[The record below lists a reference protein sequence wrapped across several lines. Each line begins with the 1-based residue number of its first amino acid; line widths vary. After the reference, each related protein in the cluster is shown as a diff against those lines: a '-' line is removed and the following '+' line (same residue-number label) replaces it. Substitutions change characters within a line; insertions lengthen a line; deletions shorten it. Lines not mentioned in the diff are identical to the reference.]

1 MNPRGDLP
9 GAVCIM
15 GPTAAGKTAAA
26 FALAEHHDIE
36 IISVDSAMVYRGMD
50 IGTAK
55 PSAEERG
62 RLPHRL
68 VDIVDPDDV
77 YSAGAF
83 CRDAAQ
89 AIHEITAAGNLPV
102 LVGGTMLYFQALQKG
117 IAQLPG
123 ADPALREEIDARAAA
138 EGWPALHAELARLDP
153 ETAAC
158 LKPMDSQRIQR
169 ALEVCLLAG
178 EPLSA
183 LQASTAPVIKADWL
197 NIGLLPA
204 DRQALHERIRA
215 RLETMVGGG
224 FVDEVRRIAVLP
236 GLNEQSPALRA
247 VGYRQFLR
255 YVNGEITEAEALEQ
269 AVVATRRLA
278 KRQLTWLRSWPDLHV
293 VDCLGEVCADEVGA
307 LVSRWLEDRASDGF
321 SR

>member
-1 MNPRGDLP
+1 MNSRADLP

-26 FALAEHHDIE
+26 FALAESHNVE
-36 IISVDSAMVYRGMD
+36 VISVDSAMVYRGMD

-55 PSAEERG
+55 PSPEERAE
-62 RLPHRL
+62 LPHRL
-68 VDIVDPDDV
+68 VDILDPADV

-89 AIHEITAAGNLPV
+89 AIREIAAAGNLPV
-102 LVGGTMLYFQALQKG
+102 LVGGTMLYFQALQNG
-117 IAQLPG
+117 LAQLPG
-123 ADPALREEIDARAAA
+123 ADPAVREELDARAAA

-153 ETAAC
+153 ATASR
-158 LKPMDSQRIQR
+158 LKPTDAQRIQR

-178 EPLSA
+178 EPMSA
-183 LQASTAPVIKADWL
+183 LQASTAPVIEADWL
-197 NIGLLPA
+197 NIALLPG
-204 DRQALHERIRA
+204 DRGGLHDRIRS
-215 RLETMVGGG
+215 RLELMVRAG
-224 FVDEVRRIAVLP
+224 FEEEVRRIAALP

-255 YVNGEITEAEALEQ
+255 YVNGDISEAEALEQ

-293 VDCLGEVCADEVGA
+293 VDCLGEHCAGEAEV
-307 LVSRWLEDRASDGF
+307 LVSAWLEGRASGGF